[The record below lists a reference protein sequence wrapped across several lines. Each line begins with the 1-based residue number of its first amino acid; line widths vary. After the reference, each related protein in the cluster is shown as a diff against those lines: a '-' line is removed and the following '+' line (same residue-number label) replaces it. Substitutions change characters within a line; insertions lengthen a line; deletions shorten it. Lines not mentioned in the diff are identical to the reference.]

1 MKLLWE
7 NNYMSNKFGNILIVD
22 DSSINR
28 KLLSAILG
36 MQGYGISE
44 AGNGKEAIA
53 QAHTVIPD
61 LILLD
66 VNMPDMSGYDVC
78 AELKKDPETKDIP
91 VIFVTALESLWDRI
105 EGFSVG
111 GVDYIHKPFENIEV
125 LARVDTHI
133 QLRQLQVQLHRRAK
147 SLELQNIILQNEV
160 CDRFGVEQ
168 EFYQALEAAV
178 GRSELRIFYQPIFN
192 FHTEQIVGFE
202 ALIRWHHAQQGMIPP
217 DRFIPLAENTGLI
230 NPIGEWIL
238 MQVVQQLALWNQQF
252 EIPNLYVS
260 VNVSA
265 NQLLNNSL
273 VNFTDQVLLKHRVS
287 PNQLKLEITESVLV
301 NDPDATAKILKEFKK
316 LGIELYIDDFG
327 TGYSSL
333 SRLYDFPVDALKIDR
348 SFIHKGKWPIVQAII
363 QIAAAMGKEVI
374 VEGVETLDQL
384 IALKKMNC
392 WQGQGYYFAKPMN
405 TEMATELV
413 AKGTRRKH
421 QSGQ

>member
-1 MKLLWE
+1 MKLLWQS
-7 NNYMSNKFGNILIVD
+7 NHMSNKSGSILIVD

-28 KLLSAILG
+28 KLLSAILA
-36 MQGYGISE
+36 MQGYGITE
-44 AGNGKEAIA
+44 AGNGKEAMEK
-53 QAHTVIPD
+53 AHDITPD

-78 AELKKDPETKDIP
+78 AELKQDPATRDIP

-133 QLRQLQVQLHRRAK
+133 QLRQLQMQLHRRAQ
-147 SLELQNIILQNEV
+147 SLELQNMILQNEI

-168 EFYQALEAAV
+168 EFYQDLKAAIS
-178 GRSELRIFYQPIFN
+178 RSELETFYQPIFN

-202 ALIRWHHAQQGMIPP
+202 ALLRWQHSQQGLISP
-217 DRFIPLAENTGLI
+217 DRFIPLAEATGLI
-230 NPIGEWIL
+230 NPIGEWVL
-238 MQVVQQLALWNQQF
+238 TEVLRQLALWNQQF
-252 EIPNLYVS
+252 DTPNLYVS

-265 NQLLNNSL
+265 NQLINNSL
-273 VNFTDQVLLKHRVS
+273 VDFTNRALSKQGVGAH
-287 PNQLKLEITESVLV
+287 QLKLEITESVLV
-301 NDPDATAKILKEFKK
+301 NDPDATAEILKQFKS

-348 SFIHKGKWPIVQAII
+348 SFILKGKWAIVQAII
-363 QIAAAMGKEVI
+363 QIAAAMDKAVI
-374 VEGVETLDQL
+374 VEGVETLEQL
-384 IALKKMNC
+384 AALKNMDC
-392 WQGQGYYFAKPMN
+392 WCGQGYYFAKPMAK
-405 TEMATELV
+405 EVATELI
-413 AKGTRRKH
+413 AKAIAKIT
-421 QSGQ
+421 